1 MVRRQMVYDS
11 QSKAM
16 AGDLKAIRALIV
28 QALREGK
35 PRDANSKAYRE
46 FHDLSEAIFAE

>member
-28 QALREGK
+28 QALQEGK
-35 PRDANSKAYRE
+35 PTDAKSKAYRE
-46 FHDLSEAIFAE
+46 SHDLSEAIFAE